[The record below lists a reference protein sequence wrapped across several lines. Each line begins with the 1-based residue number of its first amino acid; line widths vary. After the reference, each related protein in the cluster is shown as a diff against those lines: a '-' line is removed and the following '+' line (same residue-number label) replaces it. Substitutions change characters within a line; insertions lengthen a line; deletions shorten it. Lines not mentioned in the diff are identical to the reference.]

1 MNTAK
6 KQLSFWMKLL
16 YGSGDW
22 GISSMGMMRSIFY
35 AIYLTDVV
43 GLEPRLASFGAL
55 VGIVW
60 DGINDPLIGLISDRI
75 RTRWGRRR
83 PFLLWFAIPFGLSF
97 ITLWS
102 APDWESQTALLVY
115 VTLSF
120 MLADTLQ
127 TLVGVPFLSL
137 TPELTSDYDERT
149 TLTSFRSFFQL
160 AGALTVVL
168 SAPAIVDLVI
178 TSGGSQQQGFM
189 LVGAIFGGIGAI
201 PLFLIGFFVRETSMP
216 EETEALPFRETLR
229 AAWQN
234 IPFRYAVGIH
244 MLNWSAVD
252 MIAVAFPY
260 FLLYWVARGDLLA
273 SIHIFGFDLAYES
286 AFFGILMLV
295 CILFIPF
302 WLWLARWQN
311 KRQAYMLG
319 MAFWVTVQLMVFT
332 LQPGDTRYLLIIAAL
347 AGIGVSA
354 AYTLPDSL
362 FADVIEWDE
371 LRTRRRQEGVFYG
384 IRTLI
389 RKLTGAL
396 VIFVTLQLL
405 GWSGYISPPAGISQ
419 LTQTDSALQMIR
431 LLVSPFGAT
440 ILCGTIILAW
450 FFPLSREKYTRI
462 QKLLEQRRAR
472 LAEHPIGSS
481 TTR

>member
-1 MNTAK
+1 MNASK
-6 KQLSFWMKLL
+6 DRLSFWMKLL

-22 GISSMGMMRSIFY
+22 GISSIGMMRSIFY

-43 GLEPRLASFGAL
+43 GLAPRLASFGAL

-60 DGINDPLIGLISDRI
+60 DAVNDPIIGILSDHLH
-75 RTRWGRRR
+75 TRWGRRR

-97 ITLWS
+97 IILWS
-102 APDWESQTALLVY
+102 APNWENQTALLIY

-137 TPELTSDYDERT
+137 TPELTPDYDERT

-160 AGALTVVL
+160 TGALTVVIA
-168 SAPAIVDLVI
+168 APAIVDLVLA
-178 TSGGSQQQGFM
+178 SGGSQQQGFM

-201 PLFLIGFFVRETSMP
+201 PLLLIGIFVRETSRP
-216 EETEALPFRETLR
+216 EQIESLPFRETLK

-260 FLLYWVARGDLLA
+260 FLLYWVARGNLLA
-273 SIHIFGFDLAYES
+273 SIHILGFDLAYES
-286 AFFGILMLV
+286 AFFGILMSV
-295 CILFIPF
+295 CIVCIPF
-302 WLWLARWQN
+302 WLWMAKWRN
-311 KRQAYMLG
+311 KREAYMLG
-319 MAFWVTVQLMVFT
+319 MIFWVAVQLIIFT
-332 LQPGDTRYLLIIAAL
+332 IQPGNTTYLLIIAAL

-354 AYTLPDSL
+354 AYTLPDSM

-371 LRTRRRQEGVFYG
+371 LRTRRRQEGIFYG

-396 VIFVTLQLL
+396 VIFMTLQLL
-405 GWSGYISPPAGISQ
+405 GWAGYVSPPNGTLQ
-419 LTQTDSALQMIR
+419 FTQTDSALHMIR
-431 LLVSPFGAT
+431 LLVSPFGAM
-440 ILCGTIILAW
+440 ILCGTIFFAW
-450 FFPLSREKYTRI
+450 LFPLSREKHARI
-462 QKLLEQRRAR
+462 QKLLEQRRTR
-472 LAEHPIGSS
+472 LAE
-481 TTR
+481 

>member
-1 MNTAK
+1 
-6 KQLSFWMKLL
+6 MKLL

-43 GLEPRLASFGAL
+43 GLDPRLGSFGAL
-55 VGIVW
+55 AGIVW
-60 DGINDPLIGLISDRI
+60 DAINDPIIGILSDRL

-97 ITLWS
+97 VTLWS
-102 APDWESQTALLVY
+102 APDWESQTSLLIY

-137 TPELTSDYDERT
+137 TPELTPDYDERT
-149 TLTSFRSFFQL
+149 TLTSYRSFFQL
-160 AGALTVVL
+160 AGALAVVIA
-168 SAPAIVDLVI
+168 APAIVDLVLA
-178 TSGGSQQQGFM
+178 SGGTQQQGFM
-189 LVGAIFGGIGAI
+189 LVGAIFGGIGAL
-201 PLFLIGFFVRETSMP
+201 PLLLIGLFVRETSTP
-216 EETEALPFRETLR
+216 EQTESLPFRETLR

-252 MIAVAFPY
+252 MVAVTFPY
-260 FLLYWVARGDLLA
+260 FLLYWVAQGDLLA
-273 SIHIFGFDLAYES
+273 SIHILGLELAYES
-286 AFFGILMLV
+286 AFFGVLMSV

-302 WLWLARWQN
+302 WLWMAKWRN
-311 KRQAYMLG
+311 KREAYMLG
-319 MAFWVTVQLMVFT
+319 MIFWVVVQLMMFT
-332 LQPGDTRYLLIIAAL
+332 IQPGDTAYLLIIAAL

-354 AYTLPDSL
+354 AYTLPDSM

-371 LRTRRRQEGVFYG
+371 LRTRRRQEGIFYG
-384 IRTLI
+384 TRTLI

-405 GWSGYISPPAGISQ
+405 GWSGYTSPPDGTLQFLQS
-419 LTQTDSALQMIR
+419 DSALRMIR

-440 ILCGTIILAW
+440 IVSGTILLAW
-450 FFPLSREKYTRI
+450 LFPLSREQYIRI
-462 QKLLEQRRAR
+462 QRLLEHRRQR
-472 LAEHPIGSS
+472 LAE
-481 TTR
+481 

>member
-1 MNTAK
+1 
-6 KQLSFWMKLL
+6 MKLL

-22 GISSMGMMRSIFY
+22 GISSIGMMRSIFY

-60 DGINDPLIGLISDRI
+60 DAVNDPIIGILSDRLQ
-75 RTRWGRRR
+75 TRWGRRR

-97 ITLWS
+97 VILWS
-102 APDWESQTALLVY
+102 APHWDNQIALLTY
-115 VTLSF
+115 VTLAF

-137 TPELTSDYDERT
+137 TPELTPDYDERT

-160 AGALTVVL
+160 TGALTVVVA
-168 SAPAIVDLVI
+168 APAIIDMVLA
-178 TSGGSQQQGFM
+178 SGGSQQQGFM

-201 PLFLIGFFVRETSMP
+201 PLLLIGVFVHETSTP
-216 EETEALPFRETLR
+216 QQTEPIPFRETLK

-234 IPFRYAVGIH
+234 VPFRYAVGIH

-252 MIAVAFPY
+252 MIAVTFPY

-273 SIHIFGFDLAYES
+273 SIHILGFDLAYES
-286 AFFGILMLV
+286 AFFGILMSV
-295 CILFIPF
+295 CILCIPF
-302 WLWLARWQN
+302 WLWMAKWRN
-311 KRQAYMLG
+311 KREAYMLG
-319 MAFWVTVQLMVFT
+319 MIFWVAVQLIIFT
-332 LQPGDTRYLLIIAAL
+332 IQPGNTAYLLTIAAL

-354 AYTLPDSL
+354 AYTLPDSM

-371 LRTRRRQEGVFYG
+371 LRTRRRQEGIFYG

-396 VIFVTLQLL
+396 IIFMTLQLL
-405 GWSGYISPPAGISQ
+405 GWAGYVSPPNGTLQ
-419 LTQTDSALQMIR
+419 FTQTDSALHMIR
-431 LLVSPFGAT
+431 LLVSPFGAI
-440 ILCGTIILAW
+440 ILCGTILFAW
-450 FFPLSREKYTRI
+450 LFPLSREKHARI
-462 QKLLEQRRAR
+462 QKLLEQRRER
-472 LAEHPIGSS
+472 LAE
-481 TTR
+481 

>member
-1 MNTAK
+1 MTGTPSK
-6 KQLSFWMKLL
+6 RRLPLWLKLL

-22 GISSMGMMRSIFY
+22 GISSISMMRSIFY

-55 VGIVW
+55 AGIVW
-60 DGINDPLIGLISDRI
+60 DAINDPIIGRLSDRLH
-75 RTRWGRRR
+75 TRWGRRR
-83 PFLLWFAIPFGLSF
+83 PFLLWFAIPFGFSF

-102 APDWESQTALLVY
+102 VPNWASQTALMIY
-115 VTLSF
+115 VTISF

-127 TLVGVPFLSL
+127 TLVGVPLLSL
-137 TPELTSDYDERT
+137 TPELTPDYDERT

-160 AGALTVVL
+160 AGALSVVIV
-168 SAPAIVDLVI
+168 APALVDLVLAA
-178 TSGGSQQQGFM
+178 GGTQQQGFM

-201 PLFLIGFFVRETSMP
+201 PLLLIGLFVRETSTPAQM
-216 EETEALPFRETLR
+216 ESIPFRETLK

-252 MIAVAFPY
+252 MIAVVFPY

-273 SIHIFGFDLAYES
+273 SIRILGFDLAYES
-286 AFFGILMLV
+286 AFFGILMFV

-302 WLWLARWQN
+302 WLWMARWRN
-311 KRQAYMLG
+311 KREAYILG
-319 MAFWVTVQLMVFT
+319 MSFWVVIELLIFT
-332 LQPGDTRYLLIIAAL
+332 IQPGDTAYLLAIAAL

-354 AYTLPDSL
+354 AYTLPDSM

-371 LRTRRRQEGVFYG
+371 LRTGRRQEGIFYG

-405 GWSGYISPPAGISQ
+405 GWSGYVSPSAGA
-419 LTQTDSALQMIR
+419 LHFTQTDAVLRMIR
-431 LLVSPFGAT
+431 LLVSPFGAAM
-440 ILCGTIILAW
+440 LCGTILLAW
-450 FFPLSREKYTRI
+450 LFPLSREKYERI
-462 QKLLEQRRAR
+462 QERLEERRAR
-472 LAEHPIGSS
+472 LAE
-481 TTR
+481 

>member
-1 MNTAK
+1 MSTSKNR
-6 KQLSFWMKLL
+6 LSFWVKLL

-22 GISSMGMMRSIFY
+22 GISSISMMRSIFY

-60 DGINDPLIGLISDRI
+60 DAINDPMIGILSDRLH
-75 RTRWGRRR
+75 TRWGRRR

-97 ITLWS
+97 VTLWS
-102 APDWESQTALLVY
+102 APNWENQTALLIY

-137 TPELTSDYDERT
+137 TPELTPDYDERT

-160 AGALTVVL
+160 TGALTVVIA
-168 SAPAIVDLVI
+168 APAIVDRVL

-189 LVGAIFGGIGAI
+189 LVGAIFGGIGVI
-201 PLFLIGFFVRETSMP
+201 PLLLIGLFIRETSTP
-216 EETEALPFRETLR
+216 AQTESIPFRETLR

-252 MIAVAFPY
+252 MIVVAFPY
-260 FLLYWVARGDLLA
+260 FLLYWVAQGNLLA
-273 SIHIFGFDLAYES
+273 SVHLFGFDLAYES
-286 AFFGILMLV
+286 AFFGILMSV
-295 CILFIPF
+295 CILCIPF
-302 WLWLARWQN
+302 WLWLARWRN
-311 KRQAYMLG
+311 KREAYMLG
-319 MAFWVTVQLMVFT
+319 MSFWIIVQLMIFT
-332 LQPGDTRYLLIIAAL
+332 IQPGSTTYLLTIAAL

-354 AYTLPDSL
+354 AYTLPDSI

-371 LRTRRRQEGVFYG
+371 LRTRRRQEGIFYG

-396 VIFVTLQLL
+396 VIFITLQLL
-405 GWSGYISPPAGISQ
+405 GWSGYVSPPDGTLQ
-419 LTQTDSALQMIR
+419 FTQTDSALHTIR

-440 ILCGTIILAW
+440 ILCGTILLAW
-450 FFPLSREKYTRI
+450 LFPLSREKYARI
-462 QKLLEQRRAR
+462 QKLLEQRRTR
-472 LAEHPIGSS
+472 LAE
-481 TTR
+481 

>member
-1 MNTAK
+1 M
-6 KQLSFWMKLL
+6 
-16 YGSGDW
+16 
-22 GISSMGMMRSIFY
+22 
-35 AIYLTDVV
+35 
-43 GLEPRLASFGAL
+43 
-55 VGIVW
+55 
-60 DGINDPLIGLISDRI
+60 

-102 APDWESQTALLVY
+102 APSWESQTALLIY

-160 AGALTVVL
+160 AGALSVVIA
-168 SAPAIVDLVI
+168 APALVDMVLAA
-178 TSGGSQQQGFM
+178 GGSQQQGFM
-189 LVGAIFGGIGAI
+189 LAGAIFGGIGAL
-201 PLFLIGFFVRETSMP
+201 PLLLIGLFIRETSTP
-216 EETEALPFRETLR
+216 QQTEALPFGETLR

-234 IPFRYAVGIH
+234 VPFRYAVGIH

-252 MIAVAFPY
+252 MVAVTFPY

-273 SIHIFGFDLAYES
+273 SIRLFGFDLAYES
-286 AFFGILMLV
+286 AFFGVLMSV

-302 WLWLARWQN
+302 WLWLARWRN
-311 KRQAYMLG
+311 KREAYTLG
-319 MAFWVTVQLMVFT
+319 MAFWVVIQLLAFT
-332 LQPGDTRYLLIIAAL
+332 IDPGDTTYLLIIAAL

-354 AYTLPDSL
+354 AYTLPDSM

-371 LRTRRRQEGVFYG
+371 LRTRRRQEGIFYG

-396 VIFVTLQLL
+396 VIFITLQLL
-405 GWSGYISPPAGISQ
+405 GWAGYTSPPAGALQ
-419 LTQTDSALQMIR
+419 FAQTDSALHMIR
-431 LLVSPFGAT
+431 LLVSPIGAI

-450 FFPLSREKYTRI
+450 LFPLTREKYARI
-462 QKLLEQRRAR
+462 QKLLQQRRKG
-472 LAEHPIGSS
+472 LAE
-481 TTR
+481 

>member
-1 MNTAK
+1 
-6 KQLSFWMKLL
+6 MKIL

-22 GISSMGMMRSIFY
+22 GISSIGMMRSIFY

-55 VGIVW
+55 AGIVW
-60 DGINDPLIGLISDRI
+60 DGINDPIIGILSDRLQ
-75 RTRWGRRR
+75 TRWGRRR

-102 APDWESQTALLVY
+102 APNWESQTALLIY

-160 AGALTVVL
+160 TGALTVVIA
-168 SAPAIVDLVI
+168 APAIVDIVLA
-178 TSGGSQQQGFM
+178 SGGTQQQGFM

-201 PLFLIGFFVRETSMP
+201 PLLLIGLFVRETSTQQQ
-216 EETEALPFRETLR
+216 TEAISFRETLR

-252 MIAVAFPY
+252 MVAVTFPF
-260 FLLYWVARGDLLA
+260 FLLYWVAEGNLLA
-273 SIHIFGFDLAYES
+273 SIRIFGFELAYES
-286 AFFGILMLV
+286 AFFGILMSV
-295 CILFIPF
+295 CILCIPF
-302 WLWLARWQN
+302 WFWMAKWRN
-311 KRQAYMLG
+311 KREAYMLG
-319 MAFWVTVQLMVFT
+319 MSFWVIIQLIIFT
-332 LQPGDTRYLLIIAAL
+332 IQPGDTTYLLILAAL

-354 AYTLPDSL
+354 AYTLPDSM

-371 LRTRRRQEGVFYG
+371 LRTRRRQEGIFYG

-405 GWSGYISPPAGISQ
+405 GGSGYISPPAGTLQ
-419 LTQTDSALQMIR
+419 FAQTDSALQMIR
-431 LLVSPFGAT
+431 LLVSLFGAV
-440 ILCGTIILAW
+440 ILCGTILLAW
-450 FFPLSREKYTRI
+450 LFPLSREKYNRI

-472 LAEHPIGSS
+472 LVE
-481 TTR
+481 